1 MCEALLKLSVIKMAK
16 SIVRTYSSYT
26 EEALVLLAKLIRAA
40 RLEKKMSAQ
49 EVAERSGISRGMLSR
64 IEKADPKCE
73 IGATFEVAR
82 IVGVT
87 LFEAEPSRLTMRT
100 RQVEEK
106 LALLPKRARKAKKEV
121 NDDF

>member
-1 MCEALLKLSVIKMAK
+1 MPKSVIR
-16 SIVRTYSSYT
+16 SYSRYT
-26 EEALVLLAKLIRAA
+26 EDALTLLARLIRAS

-49 EVAERSGISRGMLSR
+49 EVADRAGISRGMLSR

-87 LFEAEPSRLTMRT
+87 LFEAEPSRLSMQL
-100 RQVEEK
+100 RQIEEK
-106 LALLPKRARKAKKEV
+106 LALLPKRARKSSKEV
-121 NDDF
+121 IDDF

>member
-1 MCEALLKLSVIKMAK
+1 MPK
-16 SIVRTYSSYT
+16 STARSYSRYT
-26 EEALVLLAKLIRAA
+26 EEALTLLAKLIRAY

-49 EVAERSGISRGMLSR
+49 EVADRAGISRGMLSR

-87 LFEAEPSRLTMRT
+87 LFEAEPSRLTM
-100 RQVEEK
+100 
-106 LALLPKRARKAKKEV
+106 
-121 NDDF
+121 

>member
-1 MCEALLKLSVIKMAK
+1 MPK
-16 SIVRTYSSYT
+16 SIVRSYSRYT
-26 EEALVLLAKLIRAA
+26 EEALTLLARRIRAS

-49 EVAERSGISRGMLSR
+49 EVADRAGISRGMLSR

-87 LFEAEPSRLTMRT
+87 LFEEEPSRLTMQVK
-100 RQVEEK
+100 QVEEK
-106 LALLPKRARKAKKEV
+106 LSLLPKSARKVKTDV
-121 NDDF
+121 IDDF

>member
-1 MCEALLKLSVIKMAK
+1 MPK
-16 SIVRTYSSYT
+16 STVRTYSRYA
-26 EEALVLLAKLIRAA
+26 EEALTLLAKRIRAS

-49 EVAERSGISRGMLSR
+49 EVADRAGISRGMLSR

-87 LFEAEPSRLTMRT
+87 LFEEEPSRLAMHVK
-100 RQVEEK
+100 QVEEK
-106 LALLPKRARKAKKEV
+106 LSLLPKSARKTSKEV
-121 NDDF
+121 IDDF

>member
-1 MCEALLKLSVIKMAK
+1 MPK
-16 SIVRTYSSYT
+16 SIVRSYSSYT
-26 EEALVLLAKLIRAA
+26 EEALTLLARLIRAS
-40 RLEKKMSAQ
+40 RLAKKMSAQ
-49 EVAERSGISRGMLSR
+49 EVADRAGISRGMLSR

-87 LFEAEPSRLTMRT
+87 LFEPEPSRLTMQV

-106 LALLPKRARKAKKEV
+106 LSLLPKSARKAKRDV
-121 NDDF
+121 IDDF

>member
-1 MCEALLKLSVIKMAK
+1 MPKSVIR
-16 SIVRTYSSYT
+16 SYSRYT
-26 EEALVLLAKLIRAA
+26 EDALTLLARLIRAS

-49 EVAERSGISRGMLSR
+49 EVADRAGISRGMLSR

-87 LFEAEPSRLTMRT
+87 LFEAEPSRLSMQL
-100 RQVEEK
+100 RQIEEK
-106 LALLPKRARKAKKEV
+106 LALLPKSARKSSKEV
-121 NDDF
+121 IDDF

>member
-1 MCEALLKLSVIKMAK
+1 MPK
-16 SIVRTYSSYT
+16 STVRTYSHYAK
-26 EEALVLLAKLIRAA
+26 EALTLLAKRIRAS

-49 EVAERSGISRGMLSR
+49 EVADRAGISRGMLSR

-87 LFEAEPSRLTMRT
+87 LFEAEPSRLTM
-100 RQVEEK
+100 QVKHLEEK
-106 LALLPKRARKAKKEV
+106 LSLLPKSARKVKKAV
-121 NDDF
+121 IDDF

>member
-1 MCEALLKLSVIKMAK
+1 MPK
-16 SIVRTYSSYT
+16 STVRSYSSYT
-26 EEALVLLAKLIRAA
+26 EEALTLLAKLIRAS

-49 EVAERSGISRGMLSR
+49 EVAHRAGVSRGMLSR

-87 LFEAEPSRLTMRT
+87 LFEAEPSRLSMQV
-100 RQVEEK
+100 RQIEEK
-106 LALLPKRARKAKKEV
+106 LSLLPKSARKTKKEV
-121 NDDF
+121 IDDF

>member
-1 MCEALLKLSVIKMAK
+1 MPKSVIR
-16 SIVRTYSSYT
+16 SYSRYT
-26 EEALVLLAKLIRAA
+26 EDALTLLAKLIRAS

-49 EVAERSGISRGMLSR
+49 EVADRAGISRGMLSR

-87 LFEAEPSRLTMRT
+87 LFEAEPSRLSMQL
-100 RQVEEK
+100 RQIEEK
-106 LALLPKRARKAKKEV
+106 LALLPKSARKSSKEV
-121 NDDF
+121 IDDF

>member
-1 MCEALLKLSVIKMAK
+1 MPK
-16 SIVRTYSSYT
+16 STVRTYSQYT
-26 EEALVLLAKLIRAA
+26 EEALTLLAKLIRAS

-49 EVAERSGISRGMLSR
+49 ELADRVGISRGMLSR

-87 LFEAEPSRLTMRT
+87 LFEAEPSRLLMQTK
-100 RQVEEK
+100 QIEEK
-106 LALLPKRARKAKKEV
+106 LTLLPKSARKPQKEAK
-121 NDDF
+121 DDF

>member
-1 MCEALLKLSVIKMAK
+1 MPKSVIR
-16 SIVRTYSSYT
+16 SYSRYT
-26 EEALVLLAKLIRAA
+26 EDALTLLAKLIRAS

-49 EVAERSGISRGMLSR
+49 EVADRAGISRGMLSR

-87 LFEAEPSRLTMRT
+87 LFEAEPSRLSMQV
-100 RQVEEK
+100 RQIEEK
-106 LALLPKRARKAKKEV
+106 LALLPKSARKSSKEV
-121 NDDF
+121 IDDF